1 MNIEYSGES
10 IISNKNSGLYLSK
23 KDTASA
29 PKIDFGDLLEKG
41 KYYTLIMHDPDAVNV
56 NHNVNHWVITNI
68 QLTNTSEPLHKAL
81 MPLLDYKGPNPPPGS
96 GIHKYIF
103 TLYLQPNGISKN
115 RKITLNKDSRSMPVS
130 DLLDQLQLTNENVI
144 SSVYFAIN
152 ASSIKKSRSRSRR
165 KRKSRRRKSIRRK
178 PRL

>member
-1 MNIEYSGES
+1 MNIEYSSES

-29 PKIDFGDLLEKG
+29 PKIDFGNLLKKG
-41 KYYTLIMHDPDAVNV
+41 KYYTLIMHDPNAVND

-68 QLTNTSEPLHKAL
+68 QLTNTSETLHKAL
-81 MPLLDYKGPNPPPGS
+81 MPLLDYIGPNPPPDS

-103 TLYLQPNGISKN
+103 TLYLQPNVISKN
-115 RKITLNKDSRSMPVS
+115 IKITLNNDSRSMPFS
-130 DLLDQLQLTNENVI
+130 DLLDQLQLTNENMI

-152 ASSIKKSRSRSRR
+152 ASSNSGGKRSRR
-165 KRKSRRRKSIRRK
+165 RRKTRRRKSIRRK